1 MSWGERKEGIEMYGF
16 HSSEAL
22 NQWVRAC
29 NYHRG
34 TNLNHKCKNPSAC
47 MERLNLAFSLEM
59 ANRGWE

>member
-1 MSWGERKEGIEMYGF
+1 MSWGEKKEEIEMYGF

-34 TNLNHKCKNPSAC
+34 SDLNHNCRNHNAC
-47 MERLNLAFSLEM
+47 MRRLNLAFSLEM
-59 ANRGWE
+59 TYMGWE

>member
-1 MSWGERKEGIEMYGF
+1 MFGF

-22 NQWVRAC
+22 NQWIRAC

-34 TNLNHKCKNPSAC
+34 ANLNHKCKNPSAC
-47 MERLNLAFSLEM
+47 IERLNLAFSLEM